1 MIFHL
6 KDFEGFTNEEIEK
19 NNDLIEDFDC
29 DSNENCEIQN
39 GKTKQLDDEQ
49 IELPANELNET
60 KNVDI
65 VLSDDKCDE
74 IKRRKRRKEAKSN
87 VLPVKSK
94 KIKQTN
100 DEIVVPT
107 ESHQINQLENDEM
120 KIENE
125 NVFNEKQIKIT
136 KTKLKTEKKSTKK
149 KIKKKKATK
158 SNVCLTQ
165 DFVQPKIDDENQLTF
180 SNGNLN
186 DEIQSEN
193 DSNEIKKEMITHFG
207 ESIKCFYLIN

>member
-39 GKTKQLDDEQ
+39 GKTKQLQ
-49 IELPANELNET
+49 TNELNET
-60 KNVDI
+60 KNIDV

-74 IKRRKRRKEAKSN
+74 IKRRKRRKDAKSN
-87 VLPVKSK
+87 VLPAKSK

-107 ESHQINQLENDEM
+107 ESHQVNQLENDQM

-125 NVFNEKQIKIT
+125 NVSNEKQIKVT
-136 KTKLKTEKKSTKK
+136 KTKLKTEKKSTKR
-149 KIKKKKATK
+149 KIKKKKVTK

-165 DFVQPKIDDENQLTF
+165 DFVTPKNDDENQLTF

-193 DSNEIKKEMITHFG
+193 DLNEIKKEMITHFG
-207 ESIKCFYLIN
+207 E